1 MKKRLFGVLLAFT
14 LLLALATAAAADDT
28 VATIG
33 DETYTSLADAVA
45 DADDG
50 ATITV
55 EGDDSDTTA
64 INISNKSLT
73 IVGSDDTK
81 PTIANTFVIAHTSG
95 SHTVSFEGIKFAPT
109 TNKRV
114 IDERSTNV
122 TADSLNQLI
131 IQDCDFYITA
141 YGGAN
146 AVVAVSGT
154 NGGTTGAQLTFK
166 GNKVETAS
174 YTKAGSGSTNYS
186 AVISTSAAPKDSG
199 TIYNDDVYNFGRHVI
214 EGNEFLGGFNY
225 VYVGGYADFT
235 GNTVDT
241 QFLGADGEAVLGDRA
256 FQFRGAYASNH
267 GGQLD
272 VHVAGNTFS
281 NMDQLFKLYQ
291 LNTLINADGYTLDIA
306 GSESNTF
313 SNINRLGSVDGT
325 AAVVG
330 IEYSSS
336 DMKAVNWGNGI
347 ADKTLAI
354 VLAKVPLRQAGDE
367 FVTGTMTMGNDG
379 KQVMTYTQPVAPVEG
394 GRTGLY
400 WANASETKYWYFAT
414 LASNSAIH
422 YFVDDND
429 AFYLV
434 MLNGGSGTT
443 TLTVDATG
451 IIPDINDSSSFTEG
465 TLYKTDFTISSDTL
479 GNSYYNASAAKTGD
493 TITLTA
499 NDVTAV
505 NAFISSIGDYASL
518 FVTDDKNAAAP
529 SGALKLVVPTTSDTD
544 KMAQLLVSGSFP
556 VVIDADIAN
565 VSILGKCGVT
575 VNSDNSVGTL
585 GASGEAAV
593 DTTVVNNGKIGT
605 ANLYARVTLENNG
618 EIGDVHIGE
627 TTPGGVARRQGTF
640 ALSSGSV
647 IENDGSIDALYLGGR
662 ADVTNNKDGS
672 IQSLTIG
679 YVGENLARPDGMPYA
694 TDSTIV
700 NYGSL
705 CNKDGEEHDI
715 AINTRCTI
723 DNKGTIGRDGRT
735 HTTDGSCTKVGGVIG
750 IGYGTG
756 TYNYHD
762 GVTIT
767 NSGTIF
773 AGARHNSTTHQ
784 FYTFFIYDYIG
795 APVKINIYNEGEG
808 KMYGG
813 VYLYTQPGQDSKV
826 ETTLVDYKTSAG
838 EKDVITTAMNL
849 GISAS
854 PASLTNGGTVTLTV
868 TGAQKDA
875 ELTFTCDVAGIT
887 VTDNYDGTY
896 TVTLPDASRSYTFTV
911 TDESGQY
918 TASCTVRVSS
928 PSVPDPNPITITQ
941 PANGTIS
948 TNFSNASVGATITV
962 TATPNSGYEL
972 AYITVNGEKID
983 GNTFKM
989 PDKAVTVSAV
999 FVPATG
1005 GFADVVPGAWY
1016 VDAVN
1021 YVVSNGLMEGT
1032 SATTFEPEARM
1043 TRAMFWTILAR
1054 IDGETITGATWA
1066 DAARAWAVANNVSDG
1081 TNPHAPLTREQL
1093 VTMLWRYLGEPATT
1107 GSLTNFTDAVSV
1119 SAWAKTAMAWAI
1131 EKGIITGITPTTLAP
1146 QSTATRAQCATIL
1159 MRNAF

>member
-33 DETYTSLADAVA
+33 DKTYTSLATAVA

-55 EGDDSDTTA
+55 VGDDTGSTEA
-64 INISNKSLT
+64 IRVENKSLT
-73 IVGSDDTK
+73 FVGSGNTK
-81 PTIANTFVIAHTSG
+81 PVIDDTFVIAHTDSG
-95 SHTVSFEGIKFAPT
+95 AHTVTFRNLRFEPT
-109 TNKRV
+109 R
-114 IDERSTNV
+114 DESIISENSTNATSAD
-122 TADSLNQLI
+122 TANKLVIEN
-131 IQDCDFYITA
+131 CEFYITVSTSGSKA
-141 YGGAN
+141 AI
-146 AVVAVSGT
+146 AVSAPAD
-154 NGGTTGAQLTFK
+154 GGVTGAQLTIRDS
-166 GNKVETAS
+166 VIETAS
-174 YTKAGSGSTNYS
+174 HSTQSAGGYYAAAIGTSVAGNNAYRTN
-186 AVISTSAAPKDSG
+186 
-199 TIYNDDVYNFGRHVI
+199 IYNYARHI
-214 EGNEFLGGFNY
+214 IDGNKILGDFYYGY
-225 VYVGGYADFT
+225 IGGYADFT
-235 GNTVDT
+235 DNEVDLGHYDGMVYNTT
-241 QFLGADGEAVLGDRA
+241 KARA
-256 FQFRGAYASNH
+256 LQVRGAQSDNN

-272 VHVAGNTFS
+272 LTVTGNTFS
-281 NMDQLFKLYQ
+281 NMKEVFKLYALDSLLESENRWSLNIADTEDAGANTFINIPKLGSSDGSSSAVATK
-291 LNTLINADGYTLDIA
+291 LNTDLWLD
-306 GSESNTF
+306 
-313 SNINRLGSVDGT
+313 
-325 AAVVG
+325 
-330 IEYSSS
+330 
-336 DMKAVNWGNGI
+336 KNWGTGLENVVSI
-347 ADKTLAI
+347 TLSQVELESKGQL
-354 VLAKVPLRQAGDE
+354 VL
-367 FVTGTMTMGNDG
+367 GTMTLSDGN
-379 KQVMTYTQPVAPVEG
+379 QVLTYTQPTALASD
-394 GRTGLY
+394 RTGLY
-400 WANASETKYWYFAT
+400 SSIETVHYWYFAS
-414 LASNSAIH
+414 LSNPAVH
-422 YFVDDND
+422 YFVDDNNN
-429 AFYLV
+429 FYIVKLV
-434 MLNGGSGTT
+434 GGGKATSL
-443 TLTVDATG
+443 TLAESAPENVPEYADMA
-451 IIPDINDSSSFTEG
+451 EG
-465 TLYKTDFTISSDTL
+465 TLYPADFTISSDTL
-479 GNSYYNASAAKTGD
+479 GNSYYNASAAQTGD

-499 NDVTAV
+499 DDVTAV

-518 FVTDDKNAAAP
+518 FVTDNASSAAP
-529 SGALKLVVPTTSDTD
+529 DGALKLVVPTTSDTD

-556 VVIDADIAN
+556 VVIDANIAN

-575 VNSDNSVGTL
+575 VNSGCSVGTL

-605 ANLYARVTLENNG
+605 ANLYARVTLENKG

-640 ALSSGSV
+640 ALSSGSI
-647 IENDGSIDALYLGGR
+647 IENGGSIDALYLGGR

-700 NYGSL
+700 NHGSL
-705 CNKDGEEHDI
+705 CNENDEAHDI

-723 DNKGTIGRDGRT
+723 DNKGAIGRDGRT
-735 HTTDGSCTKVGGVIG
+735 HTPDGSCTNVGGVIG

-784 FYTFFIYDYIG
+784 FYTFFIYDYSD
-795 APVKINIYNEGEG
+795 APVKINIYNEGDG

-826 ETTLVDYKTSAG
+826 ETTLVDYKTSAD

-875 ELTFTCDVAGIT
+875 KLTVTCDVAGIT
-887 VTDNYDGTY
+887 VTGKGDGSY

-911 TDESGQY
+911 TDESGKY

-948 TNFSNASVGATITV
+948 TNFSNASAGATITV

-972 AYITVNGEKID
+972 AYITVNGEKIN

-1005 GFADVVPGAWY
+1005 GFSDVVPGAWY

-1021 YVVSNGLMEGT
+1021 YVVANGLMEGT
-1032 SATTFEPEARM
+1032 SATTFEPDAQM

-1066 DAARAWAVANNVSDG
+1066 DDARAWAVANNVSDG

-1093 VTMLWRYLGEPATT
+1093 VTMLWRYLGEPSTT
-1107 GSLTNFTDAVSV
+1107 GTLAAYTDAASV
-1119 SAWAKTAMAWAI
+1119 SAWAKTAMAWAVN
-1131 EKGIITGITPTTLAP
+1131 EGVITGVTPTTLAP